1 MEAVFLSR
9 IQFAL
14 TAGFHFIFPPL
25 TFGLGLIILI
35 YETLYLRTVKE
46 IYKTISQFLIK
57 ILALVFVLGVA
68 TGIVLEFSFGTNWST
83 YSRVVGDIFGAP
95 LAAEGVFAF
104 FLESVF
110 IGVLLFGRN
119 KISKRA
125 YWASA
130 FLVFFASHLS
140 GLWIIIANSWMQTPA
155 GYTIV
160 GVIGEGGRAV
170 LTDFF
175 AAAINFSTMQR
186 YTHTV
191 VAGWIT
197 GSLFVAGISAW
208 YLLRR
213 RDAEYAKSMLKISLT
228 VFIITSFLQFATGHM
243 HAVQVAKTQPVKM
256 AAIEGL
262 WETTEGAGL
271 SLFGFP
277 DESKKTT
284 HFDIRIPKLLSLM
297 IYFDPNAKIQGL
309 NDFPDDLHPPVA
321 ITAHTYRVMIGLG
334 SLFALI
340 SLIAI
345 MLFVK
350 KKIYE
355 TDWFLKALLFAIPL
369 PLIANEMGW
378 MVAEI
383 GRQPWAVY
391 GVLKTADAASVVVP
405 AWQILATII
414 MFTIL
419 YIILAVFFIKFL
431 VGIIKKG
438 PEEIKS
444 SEGY

>member
-35 YETLYLRTVKE
+35 YETLYIRTDKE
-46 IYKTISQFLIK
+46 IYKNISQFIIK
-57 ILALVFVLGVA
+57 ILALVFAVGVA
-68 TGIVLEFSFGTNWST
+68 SGIVLEFSFGTNWSS
-83 YSRVVGDIFGAP
+83 YSRMVGDIFGAP

-110 IGVLLFGRN
+110 IGILLFGRS
-119 KISKRA
+119 KISKKA
-125 YWASA
+125 YWVSA

-155 GYTIV
+155 GFAI
-160 GVIGEGGRAV
+160 EGGRAV

-175 AAAINFSTMQR
+175 AAAINHSTAQR
-186 YTHTV
+186 YLHTI
-191 VAGWIT
+191 VAGWMS
-197 GSLFVAGISAW
+197 GSLLVAGISSW
-208 YLLRR
+208 YILKK
-213 RDAEYAKSMLKISLT
+213 RDTEYAESMLKISLI
-228 VFIITSFLQFATGHM
+228 VFIITSFLQFGTGHS
-243 HAVQVAKTQPVKM
+243 HAVQVGKTQPVKM
-256 AAIEGL
+256 AAMEGL
-262 WETTEGAGL
+262 WETTDGAGL
-271 SLFGFP
+271 LLFGLP

-284 HFDIRIPKLLSLM
+284 HLGLRIPKLLSLM
-297 IYFDPNAKIQGL
+297 IYSDPNAKVQGL
-309 NDFPDDLHPPVA
+309 NDFADELHPPVA
-321 ITAHTYRVMIGLG
+321 ITSHTYRIMVALG
-334 SLFALI
+334 SLFGLI

-345 MLFVK
+345 ILLIRK
-350 KKIYE
+350 KLYE
-355 TDWFLKALLFAIPL
+355 TDWFLKVLLFSIPL
-369 PLIANEMGW
+369 PLITNEMGW
-378 MVAEI
+378 MVAEV

-431 VGIIKKG
+431 VGLIKKG
-438 PEEIKS
+438 PKQVIS